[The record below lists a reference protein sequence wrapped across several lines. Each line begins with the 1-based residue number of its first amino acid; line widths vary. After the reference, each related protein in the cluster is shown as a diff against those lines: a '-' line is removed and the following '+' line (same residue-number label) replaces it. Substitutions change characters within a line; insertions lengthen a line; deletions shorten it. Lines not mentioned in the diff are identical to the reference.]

1 MSAPRFIFPKF
12 DAPLPAMADEA
23 AAARHEDA
31 ALLAD
36 VAAGHAD
43 ALKRLYDRRAGALF
57 ALLVRILA
65 DEAEAGEALQETF
78 VAIWQRAGRYDAGR
92 SAPLTWMVMLA
103 RGLALDRR
111 RARERRRGWI
121 GAYEAEVA
129 SLEVETRTGFADLAD
144 RESRRQVADALGRLP
159 EEQRHALE
167 LAFFRGWT
175 HEDIARATGTP
186 LGTIKARIRRGLG
199 ALRHHLRNF
208 HD

>member
-1 MSAPRFIFPKF
+1 MSAPRFTFPALPP
-12 DAPLPAMADEA
+12 APAEAPPACGS
-23 AAARHEDA
+23 EDA
-31 ALLAD
+31 ALLAQ
-36 VAAGHAD
+36 VAAGQTD
-43 ALKRLYDRRAGALF
+43 ALKLLYDRRAGVLF
-57 ALLVRILA
+57 ALLVRILEN
-65 DEAEAGEALQETF
+65 DGEAAEVLQETF
-78 VAIWQRAGRYDAGR
+78 VAIWQRAGRFDADR

>member
-1 MSAPRFIFPKF
+1 M
-12 DAPLPAMADEA
+12 
-23 AAARHEDA
+23 
-31 ALLAD
+31 
-36 VAAGHAD
+36 
-43 ALKRLYDRRAGALF
+43 
-57 ALLVRILA
+57 
-65 DEAEAGEALQETF
+65 LQETF
-78 VAIWQRAGRYDAGR
+78 VAIWQRAGRFDPAR

-111 RARERRRGWI
+111 RARERRRSWL

-144 RESRRQVADALGRLP
+144 RESRRQVADALLRLP
-159 EEQRHALE
+159 DEQRRALE

-175 HEDIARATGTP
+175 HDDIARATGEP

-199 ALRHHLRNF
+199 ALRQHLRHF